1 MSTIP
6 PVEQNSLMSYFYNN
20 KKKIFFGTLGISL
33 AVFTYKRFLS
43 DKIEIIRSLYY
54 KMNDYSEMLEGQS
67 KEFSS
72 VTKHFEG
79 SFNNLISKLL
89 TQVEKQ
95 IQDHF
100 SLRSC
105 YEETSRVESKEDKIR
120 AWTIFKD
127 RLLMSFFSS
136 VAITRVVLLLSQ
148 THLLLLERLN
158 TQSDNRLMRDFYD
171 SLLSNL
177 WKLALNLIEYQAKW
191 IENRTSQQCKSIFL
205 NRKYSKEE
213 FKAEIRKFR
222 DIIEQL
228 VFKDESVRFTI
239 LEQYLKEVE
248 EKINRLESLEV
259 SNDEASNSRIMGSI
273 RFFCNYYDVCA
284 SSLFATI
291 LQKTLDYDFEIIDDM
306 IDLNFEN
313 LKKDDDGKAAFPKIL
328 SFLYHMR
335 SQIMNPEHTLFLI
348 KDYKDNDSVSSDLN
362 KYFKIIY
369 D

>member
-6 PVEQNSLMSYFYNN
+6 PVEQNSIVSFFSNN

-43 DKIEIIRSLYY
+43 DKIEIIKSLYY
-54 KMNDYSEMLEGQS
+54 KMNDYSEMLDGQS

-89 TQVEKQ
+89 AQVEKQ

-100 SLRSC
+100 SLKSC
-105 YEETSRVESKEDKIR
+105 YEETSKTESKEDKIR

-127 RLLMSFFSS
+127 RLLMSFYSS

-158 TQSDNRLMRDFYD
+158 TQSDNRLLRDFYD
-171 SLLSNL
+171 SLLSDL

-191 IENRTSQQCKSIFL
+191 IENRTSQLCKNIFL
-205 NRKYSKEE
+205 NRKYNKDE
-213 FKAEIRKFR
+213 FKAEVRKFR
-222 DIIEQL
+222 DVIEQII
-228 VFKDESVRFTI
+228 FKENNVRFTM

-248 EKINRLESLEV
+248 DKINRLESSEV
-259 SNDEASNSRIMGSI
+259 TNDEAANSRIMGRI

-284 SSLFATI
+284 SSLFTTI
-291 LQKTLDYDFEIIDDM
+291 LQKALDYDFEIVDDM
-306 IDLNFEN
+306 IEVNFEN
-313 LKKDDDGKAAFPKIL
+313 LKKDDDGKVAFPKIL

-348 KDYKDNDSVSSDLN
+348 KDYKDNDTVSSDLN